1 MSTPA
6 LYGTTRPFRGRR
18 LHHAT
23 VRGRKACQMTTAVPR
38 AEAISS
44 DLFFDPTVS

>member
-1 MSTPA
+1 MSIPV
-6 LYGTTRPFRGRR
+6 LYGTTRPFRGR
-18 LHHAT
+18 HPYHAT
-23 VRGRKACQMTTAVPR
+23 VRGHKARQITTAVPR